1 VRYLIISDIH
11 GNLEAL
17 EAVAAAAKGQHDR
30 VLCCGD
36 IVGYGADPN
45 AVTEWVREHVDVV
58 IRGNHDKACAGLEDL
73 EWFNPVARI
82 SAEWTMQCMEPAN
95 MEWLRGLPQGPVE
108 EDGLVLVH
116 GSPLDEDEYLISEI
130 DAVQICPYLQ
140 GRVWVFG
147 HTHLQGG
154 FLCRPD
160 GVERIHRPLAESERV
175 QVQQGQACLINP
187 GSVGQPRDNDPRA
200 AWMLWNSEERVATF
214 CRTEYD
220 VAGQQRKI
228 IDAGLPELLAL
239 RLEAGK

>member
-1 VRYLIISDIH
+1 MRYLILSDIH

-17 EAVAAAAKGQHDR
+17 EAVEAKAKGHYDR

-45 AVTEWVREHVDVV
+45 AVTAWVREHVDVV
-58 IRGNHDKACAGLEDL
+58 IRGNHDKACAGLDDL
-73 EWFNPVARI
+73 EWFNPVARV
-82 SAEWTMQCMEPAN
+82 SAEWTMQRLEPEN
-95 MEWLRGLPQGPVE
+95 MAWLRGLPQGPVE

-116 GSPLDEDEYLISEI
+116 GSPLDEDEYLVSEL
-130 DAVQICPYLQ
+130 DAEQICPYLE

-160 GVERIHRPLAESERV
+160 GVERIHRPQAVAESVR
-175 QVQQGQACLINP
+175 VQQGQACLINP

-200 AWMLWNSEERVATF
+200 AWMLWNSDERVATF

-220 VAGQQRKI
+220 VAGTQRKI